1 MLDNLFLS
9 SVVEWSRLQFALT
22 AIFHWVFVPLTLGI
36 SFLIAIMETIY
47 VKTGNE
53 FWKKTV
59 KFWMTIFGINFAV
72 GVATGLILEFEFGTN
87 WSNYSWFVG
96 DIFGAPLAIEGILAF
111 FMESTFIAVMF
122 FGWNKVGRKT
132 HLTAS
137 WLTAFGANLSA
148 LWILVAN
155 GWMQN
160 PVGMEFN
167 PDTARNEMNNFWEVL
182 FNPTA
187 ITKFFHTITSG
198 YVLAAI
204 VVIGIS
210 SWFLLKGREK
220 LFAQKS
226 ILVASVFGLLSSAV
240 LIFTG
245 DSSAHNVAHTQPM
258 KLAAMEGLYKG
269 KEGTGFS
276 MFGILTPGK
285 EYDDGKDAFIF
296 NLEFPKLLS
305 FLGYR
310 NFNAFVPGIDDLI
323 KGGFEE
329 NFNGKDE
336 VSTEDKIVRDKT
348 DGIALA
354 VKEKILRGKA
364 AIKAYQD
371 YIDAKK
377 EGNSVVKE
385 DAKSRLKKDFKYFG
399 YGYLNDPSSIIPN
412 VPLCYYSFRIM
423 VWLGFLF
430 VFIFVISLWV
440 VMKRDGNFKKWML
453 YLSIWS
459 VPLVYIASQ
468 AGWVVAEMGRQPWT
482 IQDLLPTIAA
492 VSRIDASS
500 VMVTFFLFF
509 GLFTILLIAELKILF
524 SQIKKGPKIS
534 NESM

>member
-1 MLDNLFLS
+1 MLDNLFLN

-36 SFLIAIMETIY
+36 SFIIAIMETIY

-87 WSNYSWFVG
+87 WSNYSMFVG

-160 PVGMEFN
+160 PVGMQFN

-198 YVLAAI
+198 YVLAAV

-220 LFAQKS
+220 LFAKKS
-226 ILVASVFGLLSSAV
+226 ILVASIFGLLSSAV

-258 KLAAMEGLYKG
+258 KFAAIEGLYEG
-269 KEGTGFS
+269 KQGTGFS
-276 MFGILTPGK
+276 MFGLLTPGK
-285 EYDDGKDAFIF
+285 EYGDGKDAFIF

-310 NFNAFVPGIDDLI
+310 NFNAFVPGIDNLM
-323 KGGFEE
+323 KGGF
-329 NFNGKDE
+329 K
-336 VSTEDKIVRDKT
+336 ED
-348 DGIALA
+348 DGSIALS
-354 VKEKILRGKA
+354 VEEKIRRGRA
-364 AIKAYQD
+364 AIEAFQEYNT
-371 YIDAKK
+371 AKK
-377 EGNSVVKE
+377 EGNEIVAE
-385 DAKSRLKKDFKYFG
+385 DAKARLEKNFKYFG
-399 YGYLNDPSSIIPN
+399 YGYFNNPSSVIPN
-412 VPLCYYSFRIM
+412 VPLCYYSFRVM

-430 VFIFVISLWV
+430 VFIFVLSLWIV
-440 VMKRDGNFKKWML
+440 LKRDGNFKKWIL

-509 GLFTILLIAELKILF
+509 ALFSVLLIAELKILF
-524 SQIKKGPKIS
+524 SQIRKGPKIS
-534 NESM
+534 NESVE

>member
-22 AIFHWVFVPLTLGI
+22 AIFHWMFVPLTLGL

-160 PVGMEFN
+160 PVGMQFN
-167 PDTARNEMNNFWEVL
+167 PDSARNEMNSFWEVL

-198 YVLAAI
+198 YVLASI
-204 VVIGIS
+204 VVVGIS
-210 SWFLLKGREK
+210 AWFLLKGREK

-258 KLAAMEGLYKG
+258 KLAAMEGLYQG
-269 KEGTGFS
+269 KNGTGFS

-285 EYDDGKDAFIF
+285 QAGDDKDAFVF
-296 NLEFPKLLS
+296 NIEFPKMLS

-323 KGGFEE
+323 KGGFKEE
-329 NFNGKDE
+329 FGKDG
-336 VSTEDKIVRDKT
+336 
-348 DGIALA
+348 GIAPSA
-354 VKEKILRGKA
+354 EEKIRRGKE
-364 AIKAYQD
+364 AIKAYQE
-371 YIDAKK
+371 YNKAKK
-377 EGNSVVKE
+377 EGNDIVAA
-385 DAKSRLKKDFKYFG
+385 DAKARLEKDFKYFG
-399 YGYLNDPSSIIPN
+399 YGYFNENDTSSIIPN
-412 VPLCYYSFRIM
+412 VPLCYYSFRVM

-430 VFIFVISLWV
+430 VFIFVLSLWV
-440 VMKRDGNFKKWML
+440 ILKKNGNFNKWIL

-459 VPLVYIASQ
+459 IPLVYIASQ

-482 IQDLLPTIAA
+482 IQDLLPTVAA
-492 VSRIDASS
+492 VSRIDANA

-509 GLFTILLIAELKILF
+509 TLFTILLIADLRILF
-524 SQIKKGPKIS
+524 SQIKKGPKIA
-534 NESM
+534 NESVE

>member
-1 MLDNLFLS
+1 
-9 SVVEWSRLQFALT
+9 
-22 AIFHWVFVPLTLGI
+22 
-36 SFLIAIMETIY
+36 
-47 VKTGNE
+47 
-53 FWKKTV
+53 
-59 KFWMTIFGINFAV
+59 MTIFGINFAV

-160 PVGMEFN
+160 PVGMQFN
-167 PDTARNEMNNFWEVL
+167 PDTARNEMNSFWDVL

-187 ITKFFHTITSG
+187 INKFFHTITSG

-220 LFAQKS
+220 LFAKKS

-269 KEGTGFS
+269 SEGAGFS

-285 EYDDGKDAFIF
+285 EYGDDKDAFII
-296 NLEFPKLLS
+296 NLEFPRLLS

-310 NFNAFVPGIDDLI
+310 DFKAFVPGIDDLV
-323 KGGFEE
+323 KGGFKE
-329 NFNGKDE
+329 NYGKD
-336 VSTEDKIVRDKT
+336 D
-348 DGIALA
+348 DGIALS
-354 VKEKILRGKA
+354 VEEKIRRGRA
-364 AIKAYQD
+364 AIEAYQE
-371 YIDAKK
+371 YNQAKK
-377 EGNSVVKE
+377 EGNEIVAK
-385 DAKSRLKKDFKYFG
+385 DAKSRLMENFKYFG
-399 YGYLNDPSSIIPN
+399 YGYFNNPSSVIPN
-412 VPLCYYSFRIM
+412 VPLCYYSVRVM

-430 VFIFVISLWV
+430 VFIFVLSLWI
-440 VMKRDGNFKKWML
+440 VMKKDGNFKKWIL

-468 AGWVVAEMGRQPWT
+468 AGWIVAEMGRQPWT
-482 IQDLLPTIAA
+482 IQDLLPTVAA
-492 VSRIDASS
+492 VSRIDANS

-509 GLFTILLIAELKILF
+509 ILFTILLIAELKILF
-524 SQIKKGPKIS
+524 SQIGKGPKIS
-534 NESM
+534 NETV

>member
-1 MLDNLFLS
+1 MFDNLFLS

-22 AIFHWVFVPLTLGI
+22 AIFHWFFVPFTLGI
-36 SFLIAIMETIY
+36 SFIIAIMESIY

-111 FMESTFIAVMF
+111 FMESTFIAIMF

-132 HLTAS
+132 HLIAT

-160 PVGMEFN
+160 PVGMKFN
-167 PDTARNEMNNFWEVL
+167 PDTARNEMVSFWEVL

-187 ITKFFHTITSG
+187 VSKFFHTITSG

-220 LFAQKS
+220 LFATKS
-226 ILVASVFGLLSSAV
+226 ILVASVFGILSSAV
-240 LIFTG
+240 LMLSG

-258 KLAAMEGLYKG
+258 KFAAIEGLYEG

-276 MFGILTPGK
+276 IFGVLTPGK
-285 EYDDGKDAFIF
+285 KHGDGKDPFLF

-310 NFNAFVPGIDDLI
+310 DINAFVPGIDDLI
-323 KGGFEE
+323 KGGFKEPDGSIAPSFEE
-329 NFNGKDE
+329 K
-336 VSTEDKIVRDKT
+336 KR
-348 DGIALA
+348 
-354 VKEKILRGKA
+354 RGKA
-364 AIKAYQD
+364 AIEAYKE
-371 YIDAKK
+371 YNEAKK
-377 EGNSVVKE
+377 EGNEVVKA
-385 DAKSRLKKDFKYFG
+385 DAEARRKKDFKYFG
-399 YGYLNDPSSIIPN
+399 YGYFNEPSSIIPN
-412 VPLCYYSFRIM
+412 VPLCYYSFRVM

-430 VFIFVISLWV
+430 ILIFLLSLWV
-440 VMKRDGNFKKWML
+440 IMKREGNFKKWML

-492 VSRIDASS
+492 VSRIDANS

-509 GLFTILLIAELKILF
+509 ALFTILLIAELKILF
-524 SQIKKGPKIS
+524 SQIRKGPKIS
-534 NESM
+534 NESV

>member
-1 MLDNLFLS
+1 MLDNMFLS

-22 AIFHWVFVPLTLGI
+22 AIFHWFFVPLTLGL
-36 SFLIAIMETIY
+36 SFMIAIMETIY

-59 KFWMTIFGINFAV
+59 KFWMTIFGINFAI

-111 FMESTFIAVMF
+111 FMESTFIAIMF

-160 PVGMEFN
+160 PVGMTFN
-167 PDTARNEMNNFWEVL
+167 PDTARNEMNNFWDVL

-204 VVIGIS
+204 VVVGIS
-210 SWFLLKGREK
+210 AWYMLKGREI
-220 LFAQKS
+220 LFAKKS
-226 ILVASVFGLLSSAV
+226 IVVASVFGLLSSAV

-258 KLAAMEGLYKG
+258 KLAAIEGLYKG
-269 KEGTGFS
+269 SEGEGFS
-276 MFGILTPGK
+276 VFGILTPGK
-285 EYDDGKDAFIF
+285 VQGDDKDDFVF
-296 NLEFPKLLS
+296 NVKIPKLLA
-305 FLGYR
+305 FLASR
-310 NFNAFVPGIDDLI
+310 NINAFVPGIEDLI
-323 KGGFEE
+323 KGGF
-329 NFNGKDE
+329 KDE
-336 VSTEDKIVRDKT
+336 HGEFAISTE
-348 DGIALA
+348 
-354 VKEKILRGKA
+354 EKIRRGKA
-364 AIKAYQD
+364 AIAAFSEYRKAKED
-371 YIDAKK
+371 GNEVVAIDAK
-377 EGNSVVKE
+377 
-385 DAKSRLKKDFKYFG
+385 ARLEKNFEYFG
-399 YGYLNDPSSIIPN
+399 YGYFNEPSSIIPN
-412 VPLCYYSFRIM
+412 VPLCYYSFRVM
-423 VWLGFLF
+423 VGLGFLF
-430 VFIFVISLWV
+430 VFIFLIALWAIFYKAT
-440 VMKRDGNFKKWML
+440 MSRWML
-453 YLSIWS
+453 YLSIWT

-468 AGWVVAEMGRQPWT
+468 AGWIVAELGRQPWT

-492 VSRIDASS
+492 TSHIDASS
-500 VMVTFFLFF
+500 VIVTFFLFLI
-509 GLFTILLIAELKILF
+509 LFTILLIAELRILL
-524 SQIKKGPKIS
+524 SQIRKGPKIS
-534 NESM
+534 NESV

>member
-1 MLDNLFLS
+1 
-9 SVVEWSRLQFALT
+9 
-22 AIFHWVFVPLTLGI
+22 
-36 SFLIAIMETIY
+36 
-47 VKTGNE
+47 
-53 FWKKTV
+53 
-59 KFWMTIFGINFAV
+59 
-72 GVATGLILEFEFGTN
+72 
-87 WSNYSWFVG
+87 
-96 DIFGAPLAIEGILAF
+96 
-111 FMESTFIAVMF
+111 MF

-132 HLTAS
+132 HLMAS

-160 PVGMEFN
+160 PVGMQFN
-167 PDTARNEMNNFWEVL
+167 PDTARNEMNSFGEVL

-187 ITKFFHTITSG
+187 INKFFHTITSG

-220 LFAQKS
+220 LFAKKS

-258 KLAAMEGLYKG
+258 KLAVMEGLYKG
-269 KEGTGFS
+269 KEGAGFS
-276 MFGILTPGK
+276 MFGILTPNK
-285 EYDDGKDAFIF
+285 EYGDDKDAFIF

-310 NFNAFVPGIDDLI
+310 NFNAFVPGIDDII
-323 KGGFEE
+323 KGGF
-329 NFNGKDE
+329 K
-336 VSTEDKIVRDKT
+336 ED
-348 DGIALA
+348 DGSIALS
-354 VKEKILRGKA
+354 VEEKIRRGKA
-364 AIKAYQD
+364 AIDAYKEYNNAKKD
-371 YIDAKK
+371 GNEIVAADAKT
-377 EGNSVVKE
+377 
-385 DAKSRLKKDFKYFG
+385 RLEQDFKYFG
-399 YGYLNDPSSIIPN
+399 YGYFNNPSSIIPN
-412 VPLCYYSFRIM
+412 VPLCYYSFRVM

-430 VFIFVISLWV
+430 VFIFVLSLWV
-440 VMKRDGNFKKWML
+440 VLKKDSDFQKWIL

-500 VMVTFFLFF
+500 VMITFFLFF
-509 GLFTILLIAELKILF
+509 ILFTILLIAELKILF
-524 SQIKKGPKIS
+524 TQIRKGPKIS

>member
-22 AIFHWVFVPLTLGI
+22 AIFHWFFVPFTLGI
-36 SFLIAIMETIY
+36 TFMIAIMETIY

-59 KFWMTIFGINFAV
+59 KFWMTVFGINFAV
-72 GVATGLILEFEFGTN
+72 GVASGLILEFEFGTN

-111 FMESTFIAVMF
+111 FMETTFFAVMF

-132 HLTAS
+132 HLAAS
-137 WLTAFGANLSA
+137 WLTAFAANLSA

-160 PVGMEFN
+160 PVGMQFN

-210 SWFLLKGREK
+210 SWFILKGREK

-285 EYDDGKDAFIF
+285 EHGDGKDAFVF

-323 KGGFEE
+323 KGGFKE
-329 NFNGKDE
+329 NYDSKDGG
-336 VSTEDKIVRDKT
+336 SS
-348 DGIALA
+348 IALS
-354 VKEKILRGKA
+354 VEEKIRRGKA
-364 AIKAYQD
+364 AIEAYKEYNKAKNEGNE
-371 YIDAKK
+371 IVAADAK
-377 EGNSVVKE
+377 N
-385 DAKSRLKKDFKYFG
+385 RLFDNFKYYG
-399 YGYLNDPSSIIPN
+399 YGYFNEPSSIIPN

-430 VFIFVISLWV
+430 VFIFVLSLWIV
-440 VMKRDGNFKKWML
+440 VKRDGKFAKWIL

-459 VPLVYIASQ
+459 IPLVYIASQ
-468 AGWVVAEMGRQPWT
+468 AGWIVAEMGRQPWT
-482 IQDLLPTIAA
+482 VQDLLPTIAA
-492 VSRIDASS
+492 VSRIDSSS
-500 VMVTFFLFF
+500 VIVTFFLFF
-509 GLFTILLIAELKILF
+509 VLFTILFIAELKILF

-534 NESM
+534 NESV

>member
-1 MLDNLFLS
+1 MFDNLFLS

-22 AIFHWVFVPLTLGI
+22 AIFHWFFVPFTLGI
-36 SFLIAIMETIY
+36 SFIIAIMETIY

-111 FMESTFIAVMF
+111 FMESTFIAIMF

-160 PVGMEFN
+160 PVGMQFN
-167 PDTARNEMNNFWEVL
+167 PDTARNEMNSFWEVL

-187 ITKFFHTITSG
+187 ISKFFHTITSG

-210 SWFLLKGREK
+210 SWFILKGREK
-220 LFAQKS
+220 LFAKKS
-226 ILVASVFGLLSSAV
+226 ILVASVFGLLSSAI

-258 KLAAMEGLYKG
+258 KLAVMEGLYKG

-285 EYDDGKDAFIF
+285 KYGDNKDAFVF
-296 NLEFPKLLS
+296 NIEFPKLLS

-310 NFNAFVPGIDDLI
+310 NFNAFVPGIDDLM
-323 KGGFEE
+323 KGGFKEE
-329 NFNGKDE
+329 
-336 VSTEDKIVRDKT
+336 
-348 DGIALA
+348 DGSIALS
-354 VKEKILRGKA
+354 VEEKIRRGKI
-364 AIKAYQD
+364 AIEAYQE
-371 YIDAKK
+371 YNKAKK
-377 EGNSVVKE
+377 EGNEIVAA
-385 DAKSRLKKDFKYFG
+385 DAKSRLEKNFKYFG
-399 YGYLNDPSSIIPN
+399 YGYFNVPSSIIPN
-412 VPLCYYSFRIM
+412 VPLCYYSFRVM

-430 VFIFVISLWV
+430 VFIFVLSLWIIL
-440 VMKRDGNFKKWML
+440 KQNGEFRKWIL

-459 VPLVYIASQ
+459 IPLVYIASQ
-468 AGWVVAEMGRQPWT
+468 AGWIVAEMGRQPWT
-482 IQDLLPTIAA
+482 VQDLLPTIAA
-492 VSRIDASS
+492 VSRIDSSS
-500 VMVTFFLFF
+500 VIVTFFLFF
-509 GLFTILLIAELKILF
+509 VLFTTLLIAELKILF
-524 SQIKKGPKIS
+524 SQIRKGPKIS
-534 NESM
+534 NETV

>member
-22 AIFHWVFVPLTLGI
+22 AIFHWLFVPLTLGL
-36 SFLIAIMETIY
+36 SFMIAFMETIY

-72 GVATGLILEFEFGTN
+72 GVASGLILEFEFGTN

-167 PDTARNEMNNFWEVL
+167 PDTARNEMNSFWEVL

-187 ITKFFHTITSG
+187 INKFFHTITSG

-210 SWFLLKGREK
+210 AWFLLKGKEI

-269 KEGTGFS
+269 REGGTGFS
-276 MFGILTPGK
+276 MFGVLTPGK
-285 EYDDGKDAFIF
+285 QYNDDKDAFVF

-310 NFNAFVPGIDDLI
+310 NFKAFVPGIEDLV
-323 KGGFEE
+323 KGGFKEE
-329 NFNGKDE
+329 FGKPD
-336 VSTEDKIVRDKT
+336 
-348 DGIALA
+348 DGIALS
-354 VKEKILRGKA
+354 VDEKIKRGRA
-364 AIKAYQD
+364 AIEAYQE
-371 YIDAKK
+371 YNKAKK
-377 EGNSVVKE
+377 EGNEIVAK
-385 DAKSRLKKDFKYFG
+385 DAEKRLKENFKYYG
-399 YGYLNDPSSIIPN
+399 YGYFNDPSSVIPN
-412 VPLCYYSFRIM
+412 VPLCYYSFRVM

-440 VMKRDGNFKKWML
+440 VMKRNGNFGKWML

-468 AGWVVAEMGRQPWT
+468 AGWIVAEMGRQPWT

-509 GLFTILLIAELKILF
+509 VLFTILLIAELKIMF
-524 SQIKKGPKIS
+524 SQIRKGPKIA
-534 NESM
+534 NESVE

>member
-22 AIFHWVFVPLTLGI
+22 AMFHWIFVPFTLGI
-36 SFLIAIMETIY
+36 TFMIAIMETIY

-72 GVATGLILEFEFGTN
+72 GIATGLILEFEFGTN

-111 FMESTFIAVMF
+111 FMETTFVAVMF

-187 ITKFFHTITSG
+187 ITKFFHTVTSG

-210 SWFLLKGREK
+210 AWFLLRGREL
-220 LFAQKS
+220 LFAKKS

-269 KEGTGFS
+269 QEGTGFS
-276 MFGILTPGK
+276 MFGIPTPGK
-285 EYDDGKDAFIF
+285 KYGDDKDAFVF

-310 NFNAFVPGIDDLI
+310 NFNAFVPGIDDLM
-323 KGGFEE
+323 KGGFKEE
-329 NFNGKDE
+329 
-336 VSTEDKIVRDKT
+336 
-348 DGIALA
+348 DGSIAIS
-354 VKEKILRGKA
+354 VEEKIRRGRA
-364 AIKAYQD
+364 AIEAYKE
-371 YIDAKK
+371 YSEAKK
-377 EGNSVVKE
+377 KGNEVVAE
-385 DAKSRLKKDFKYFG
+385 DAKARLFNNFKYYG
-399 YGYLNDPSSIIPN
+399 YGYFNDPSGIIPN

-430 VFIFVISLWV
+430 VFIFVLSLWIV
-440 VMKRDGNFKKWML
+440 LKKNGNFQKWIL
-453 YLSIWS
+453 YLSILS

-492 VSRIDASS
+492 VSRIDSSS
-500 VMVTFFLFF
+500 VMITFFLFLI
-509 GLFTILLIAELKILF
+509 LFTILLIADIKILF
-524 SQIKKGPKIS
+524 TQIRKGPKIS
-534 NESM
+534 NESV

>member
-1 MLDNLFLS
+1 MLDNLFLN

-36 SFLIAIMETIY
+36 TFIIAIMETIY

-59 KFWMTIFGINFAV
+59 KFWMTVFGINFAV

-160 PVGMEFN
+160 PVGMHFN
-167 PDTARNEMNNFWEVL
+167 PDKARNEMDSFWEVL

-187 ITKFFHTITSG
+187 INKFFHTITSG

-269 KEGTGFS
+269 REGAGFS
-276 MFGILTPGK
+276 MFGVLTPGK
-285 EYDDGKDAFIF
+285 EYGDGKDAFVF

-310 NFNAFVPGIDDLI
+310 NFNAFVPGIEDLI
-323 KGGFEE
+323 KGGF
-329 NFNGKDE
+329 KE
-336 VSTEDKIVRDKT
+336 VDGST
-348 DGIALA
+348 ALS
-354 VKEKILRGKA
+354 VEEKIQRGTKA
-364 AIKAYQD
+364 IEAYKE
-371 YIDAKK
+371 YSNAKK
-377 EGNSVVKE
+377 EGNEIVAE
-385 DAKSRLKKDFKYFG
+385 DARARLEANFKYYG
-399 YGYLNDPSSIIPN
+399 YGYFNNPSSIIPN
-412 VPLCYYSFRIM
+412 VPLCYYSFRVM

-440 VMKRDGNFKKWML
+440 VMKREGNFKKWML
-453 YLSIWS
+453 YISIWS

-492 VSRIDASS
+492 VSRIDSSS
-500 VMVTFFLFF
+500 VMITFFLFF
-509 GLFTILLIAELKILF
+509 TLFTILLIAELKILF
-524 SQIKKGPKIS
+524 AQIRRGPKIS
-534 NESM
+534 NEIVE